1 MKTMSRRPNKTPK
14 AYRNQEFLASPD
26 ARALRIL
33 SEFFEPMRRFRR
45 FGVRDTIV
53 FFGSARIKPKKEA
66 LRNFRQIEARLKRN
80 RKLTPGS
87 RRKLERAR
95 IDLEMSR
102 YYEDA
107 VELSRLLSG
116 WSKKLVEKNRFVI
129 ASGGGPGIMEAANKG
144 ASLANAK
151 TVGLNIS
158 LPFEQYPNTYISRG
172 LDFDF
177 HYFFM
182 RKFWFVYLAKA
193 FVMFP
198 GGFGTLDESMEVLT
212 LLQTQKIKKKVTLVL
227 YGREYWESVLNFEGL
242 VKRGVID
249 EDDLKLFTFK
259 DSPKEAF
266 DFLVK
271 ELRQNYSFET
281 LEL

>member
-1 MKTMSRRPNKTPK
+1 MTRRRSKTPK
-14 AYRNQEFLASPD
+14 AYRNQEFLESPD

-33 SEFFEPMRRFRR
+33 SEFLEPMRRFRR
-45 FGVRDTIV
+45 NGVRDTIV
-53 FFGSARIKPKKEA
+53 FFGSARIKPRKEA
-66 LRNFRQIEARLKRN
+66 LSEFRQIESKYN
-80 RKLTPGS
+80 RIKKLSPQS
-87 RRKLERAR
+87 RSKLERAR
-95 IDLEMSR
+95 VNLEMSQ

-107 VELSRLLSG
+107 VELSRLLSE
-116 WSKKLVEKNRFVI
+116 WSRKLVEKNRFVI
-129 ASGGGPGIMEAANKG
+129 SSGGGPGIMEAANRG
-144 ASLANAK
+144 ASLVNAK
-151 TVGLNIS
+151 SVGLNIS
-158 LPFEQYPNTYISRG
+158 LPFEQYPNKYISKG

-198 GGFGTLDESMEVLT
+198 GGFGTLDEFMEVLT
-212 LLQTQKIKKKVTLVL
+212 LLQTEKIKKKVTLVL

-242 VKRGVID
+242 VNRGVID
-249 EDDLKLFTFK
+249 SDDLNLFTFK
-259 DSPKEAF
+259 DTPKEAF

-271 ELRQNYSFET
+271 ELRKNYSFET